1 MYQLPAPPLPHTP
14 DLWPPPPPAPPAWPE
29 PLAYPPRRW
38 PVVLL
43 AIGCVLTAAT
53 GVTVGAAAGTSA
65 SSSTASR
72 LAADGLYAEAVAID
86 EALAGRA
93 GPPYSLSPSAAA
105 AAGAAAEQTVMAW
118 AAALGRKGK
127 VDVAVSLYRSVTDP
141 SLRSQALDALAA
153 LLLKTATA
161 DAAGGRY
168 STAIQRLVEIGT
180 LAPATPAGVQAARQL
195 PIDQAGEAGLLIRSG
210 RAADAVVILD
220 AVLKEDSAQ
229 ATRTAMSLLP
239 TALFDAGEQA
249 LAHDS
254 YHEALTALED
264 LVATFPSAAEA
275 SQAAAML
282 AAPQVV
288 SGTLVTHSGAAV
300 SGRVRLS
307 SHYKAEPGGMY
318 QTSAPFYYT
327 PADAAGD
334 FNFSGVPV
342 GGPYVLEVFANGNW
356 TTLINPST
364 NQPANP
370 VMVTAL
376 VPVDLTFVVLP
387 S

>member
-1 MYQLPAPPLPHTP
+1 V
-14 DLWPPPPPAPPAWPE
+14 
-29 PLAYPPRRW
+29 AYPPRRW
-38 PVVLL
+38 PLVLL
-43 AIGCVLTAAT
+43 AVGCVLTAAT

-65 SSSTASR
+65 SSSTASG
-72 LAADGLYAEAVAID
+72 LATDGMYAEAVAID
-86 EALAGRA
+86 QALAGRA
-93 GPPYSLSPSAAA
+93 GPLYSLSPGAA
-105 AAGAAAEQTVMAW
+105 AAGTAAERTVMAW
-118 AAALGRKGK
+118 AAALGGKGK

-141 SLRSQALDALAA
+141 LLRPQALDALAA

-168 STAIQRLVEIGT
+168 PTAIQRLVEIGA
-180 LAPATPAGVQAARQL
+180 LAPATPAGAQAARQL
-195 PIDQAGEAGLLIRSG
+195 PVDQAGEAGLLMGSG

-220 AVLKEDSAQ
+220 AVLKEGSAQ

-254 YHEALTALED
+254 YHEALTALER

-288 SGTLVTHSGAAV
+288 TGTLVTHSGAAV

-307 SHYKAEPGGMY
+307 SHYRAEPGGMY
-318 QTSAPFYYT
+318 QTSAPFYYST
-327 PADAAGD
+327 ADAAGD
-334 FNFSGVPV
+334 FNFSGVPI

-376 VPVDLTFVVLP
+376 VPVDVTFVVLP

>member
-1 MYQLPAPPLPHTP
+1 VA
-14 DLWPPPPPAPPAWPE
+14 D
-29 PLAYPPRRW
+29 PPRRW

-43 AIGCVLTAAT
+43 AVGCVLTAAT
-53 GVTVGAAAGTSA
+53 GVTVGAATGTSA
-65 SSSTASR
+65 SSSTASG

-93 GPPYSLSPSAAA
+93 GPLYSLSPGAAA
-105 AAGAAAEQTVMAW
+105 AAGTAAEQTVMAW

-127 VDVAVSLYRSVTDP
+127 VDIAVSLYRSVTDP

-168 STAIQRLVEIGT
+168 PTAIQRLLEIGA

-195 PIDQAGEAGLLIRSG
+195 PVDQAGEAGLLIASG

-220 AVLKEDSAQ
+220 AVLKEGSAQ

-254 YHEALTALED
+254 YHEALTALEQ
-264 LVATFPSAAEA
+264 LVATFPNAAEA

-300 SGRVRLS
+300 PGRVRLS

-327 PADAAGD
+327 TADAAGD
-334 FNFSGVPV
+334 FNFSGVPI
-342 GGPYVLEVFANGNW
+342 GGPYVLEVFASGNW

-376 VPVDLTFVVLP
+376 VPVDVTFVVLP